1 NELQL
6 IVSEGRSDKAHIT
19 SVATAVADKFED
31 AGYTVFWTEVP
42 RPNYHFAQDF
52 LPTIQ
57 LILGILG
64 TLALVLSGFLVFNV
78 VTAIVAQQTRQ
89 IGVMKAVG
97 AQSNTITVLYLR
109 MVFAFGL
116 CALLFAVPL
125 GALGAHTFSHFI
137 AGQLNFDLE
146 GLNLS
151 FGVLALEFAIGL
163 LVPVLAALI
172 PILGVAR
179 MTVRAAVQEQGT
191 EAGPPVTGGLLNMWV
206 RMQKHLR
213 FPRPVMLSL
222 RNTFRRRERLIRTLI
237 PLALGGAIFMSVLT
251 LRASLYTTLESM
263 LVSQGYDVQIQLDDA
278 YTSRRVL
285 QVIDGVPG
293 VVAAEAWTTREA
305 IPVRAD
311 GSEADDARLFAV
323 PPDTKIYHPDLVAGR
338 WLRADDRDGIV
349 VAAGLLLAEPEF
361 ALGQPLTLRINGEE
375 LVWTIIG
382 VTETFQPPLAPAT
395 LYVNQSAL
403 WRQLGYHNQTDTLRF
418 LTVDHKASTHLSVA
432 QALEGRL
439 TQAGIGIRSTRTSTE
454 DRRIFGERFTII
466 TSVLLI
472 MAFLLAVVGSLGLMG
487 TMSINVLE
495 RKREVGVMRAI
506 GATTSSILQI
516 FVIEG
521 VIIGA
526 LSWIG
531 GLLAS
536 FPISYLMSIRIG
548 MVFTKQPLHYIY
560 DGRGPFLWLGII
572 MTVAALASLVP
583 ANNAANLLVRE
594 TLAYE

>member
-1 NELQL
+1 M
-6 IVSEGRSDKAHIT
+6 G
-19 SVATAVADKFED
+19 
-31 AGYTVFWTEVP
+31 
-42 RPNYHFAQDF
+42 
-52 LPTIQ
+52 
-57 LILGILG
+57 GILASDG
-64 TLALVLSGFLVFNV
+64 VLGYDEEVWGDEGNRRRL
-78 VTAIVAQQTRQ
+78 
-89 IGVMKAVG
+89 
-97 AQSNTITVLYLR
+97 
-109 MVFAFGL
+109 
-116 CALLFAVPL
+116 L

-137 AGQLNFDLE
+137 AGQLNFDLA

-151 FGVLALEFAIGL
+151 FGVLVLEFAIGL

-191 EAGPPVTGGLLNMWV
+191 EAGPPVAGGLLSMWV
-206 RMQKHLR
+206 RMQKYLR

-278 YTSRRVL
+278 YASRRVL

-418 LTVDHKASTHLSVA
+418 LTVDHEASTHLSVA
-432 QALEGRL
+432 QALERRL

-495 RKREVGVMRAI
+495 RRREIGVMRAI
-506 GATTSSILQI
+506 GAGNRSILAI
-516 FVIEG
+516 VVVEG

-526 LSWIG
+526 LSWLLG
-531 GLLAS
+531 TLLAV
-536 FPISYLMSIRIG
+536 PMSRALSEAVGVGFI
-548 MVFTKQPLHYIY
+548 Q
-560 DGRGPFLWLGII
+560 
-572 MTVAALASLVP
+572 AALSYRFSTGGAGGWLAVILCIAAVASLLP
-583 ANNAANLLVRE
+583 ARSASRITVRE
-594 TLAYE
+594 VLAYE